1 MKNLACTIGSAL
13 LAAPLAALAFPS
25 ELHGQEQKEEYVSQA
40 ERTTLVE
47 EALPGSE
54 GRIISINHLRFP
66 GGFEGGRHSHTGP
79 TYVYIIDGTF
89 QVQEQGGQMQTFE
102 AGELYEE
109 PLGKPMQAFNASS
122 DEPMEVLLIQV
133 QDEGKPLMVKED

>member
-1 MKNLACTIGSAL
+1 MKNFTSKIGSAIVATPVAL
-13 LAAPLAALAFPS
+13 LPVAPALQA
-25 ELHGQEQKEEYVSQA
+25 QEAKEEYVSKA
-40 ERTTLVE
+40 ERTTLLE
-47 EALPGSE
+47 QALPGSE

-66 GGFEGGRHSHTGP
+66 AGFEGGRHSHTGP